1 MVSVVCVPT
10 EFVDPMT
17 HVWRELTALSER
29 EPRRAS
35 ERGEPAVEWPS
46 PASSS
51 SVPFLA
57 GEGVARESAGARELI
72 AWPPWP
78 SVPAVL
84 PSPEVSPDGSF
95 TEAGGAVAADVG
107 LIAVRKAW

>member
-1 MVSVVCVPT
+1 MVSAVCVPT

-51 SVPFLA
+51 PVPFLP
-57 GEGVARESAGARELI
+57 GETCLESRQAQE
-72 AWPPWP
+72 
-78 SVPAVL
+78 S
-84 PSPEVSPDGSF
+84 
-95 TEAGGAVAADVG
+95 
-107 LIAVRKAW
+107 

>member
-1 MVSVVCVPT
+1 MVSAVCAPT

-51 SVPFLA
+51 PALFLP
-57 GEGVARESAGARELI
+57 GEGVFRESTGAGDLA

-78 SVPAVL
+78 SVPAVS
-84 PSPEVSPDGSF
+84 PSPEVSPDGSC
-95 TEAGGAVAADVG
+95 TEAGSIVAADVE
-107 LIAVRKAW
+107 LIVVRKT